1 MKSLKLMV
9 VMLFTSITTMSV
21 GQEKINSYDLSYFK
35 EPTNSI
41 SVSESKEGIDFY
53 IEVPSRDRSEV
64 SLIVREKS
72 LDKFKSVIND
82 AKLTYAKWKKTAEE
96 NDVSDLD
103 KEIEIDKMNIE
114 CAFHYGSWNF
124 DFSVNIKARFKIL
137 NGEYMLIIQNKN
149 KLQSSSNQYI
159 DADGFLLA
167 FSSEEEIDDFL
178 KVLSLEDAKNYFNE
192 KTSKENLFKD

>member
-1 MKSLKLMV
+1 MKSLKLTM
-9 VMLFTSITTMSV
+9 VMLFISITTMSV

-41 SVSESKEGIDFY
+41 SVSESEEGIDFY

-103 KEIEIDKMNIE
+103 KEIDIDKMNIE
-114 CAFHYGSWNF
+114 CAFHYGGWNF
-124 DFSVNIKARFKIL
+124 DFSVNLKARFKIL
-137 NGEYMLIIQNKN
+137 NGKYMLIFQNKY
-149 KLQSSSNQYI
+149 KLESSSNEYI

-167 FSSEEEIDDFL
+167 FSSEEEIDNFL
-178 KVLSLEDAKNYFNE
+178 KSLSLDDAKNYFNK
-192 KTSKENLFKD
+192 KTSQEDLFKD

>member
-41 SVSESKEGIDFY
+41 SVSESEEGIDFY
-53 IEVPSRDRSEV
+53 IDVPSRDKSEV
-64 SLIVREKS
+64 SLIVREKN

-103 KEIEIDKMNIE
+103 KEIEIDKVNIE
-114 CAFHYGSWNF
+114 CAFHYGGWNF
-124 DFSVNIKARFKIL
+124 DFSVNLKARFKIL
-137 NGEYMLIIQNKN
+137 NGEYMLIVQNKN
-149 KLQSSSNQYI
+149 KLISSSNEYI

-167 FSSEEEIDDFL
+167 FSSEEEMDNFL
-178 KVLSLEDAKNYFNE
+178 KALSLDDAKNYFNK
-192 KTSKENLFKD
+192 KTSKEDLFND